1 MNLLSRI
8 PQLSASEPHQ
18 KRLAGPDILR
28 VVACFCVIVVH
39 VSAQGFH
46 NFSDYWTTCVLADAA
61 ARLVIPVFFMLSG
74 YFLLTG
80 KRTLTLG
87 QFLWHR
93 LARILIPFAVI
104 LVIYLIVRQWTLS
117 EWLDRVV
124 SGKVS
129 IHLWF
134 MYSLTGLY
142 LSVPLFEP
150 LFASREGRR
159 VAQYYVVL
167 WLASAIFFDFAKLYY
182 GWTAD
187 PFKSF
192 NFTYFFGNMGY
203 FFLGALLRTVRVNAI
218 SRAASIVLYLAAT
231 YLIFYMTIGYSFE
244 TGKPQFIFLLETDPL
259 VVLQGVSVFIA
270 LKDVV
275 FDSRALAYVAK
286 HTYWMYLVHMLVME
300 AIQQKTGFD
309 IATNTAS
316 HIFLLS
322 AATFAASLVAAIP
335 LYWLEQQLV
344 RVCSHGWK
352 QFRKALP

>member
-167 WLASAIFFDFAKLYY
+167 WLAAAIFFDFAKQYY

-203 FFLGALLRTVRVNAI
+203 FFLGALLRPVRVSGI
-218 SRAASIVLYLAAT
+218 GRAAAIALYLVAT
-231 YLIFYMTIGYSFE
+231 YLIFYMTVAYSFE
-244 TGKPQFIFLLETDPL
+244 TGKPQFLFLLDNDPL
-259 VVLQGVSVFIA
+259 VVLQSVSIFML

-275 FDSRALAYVAK
+275 FDSRVLAFVAR

-300 AIQQKTGFD
+300 AIQQQTGFD
-309 IATNTAS
+309 ISTNTES
-316 HIFLLS
+316 NIFLLS
-322 AATFAASLVAAIP
+322 AVTFAASFIASIP

-344 RVCSHGWK
+344 RVCSHGWQ
-352 QFRKALP
+352 QFRFRS